1 MGYLFIYTCMA
12 ILCKGNCK
20 IKFYKKNKWHKKKR
34 ILSFFIVL
42 FFIVVFVIV
51 YISRIVNPII
61 ISMGEAKVK
70 SLATKA
76 INMAVS
82 EVLCEGD
89 TYDDIIDIKF
99 TDSGEISYMQA
110 KSLIVNRL
118 SRDLVSTSQSKL
130 DIIGEQG
137 ISIPIGS
144 LSGVP
149 LFMGRGPEVRL
160 KLFPVGAISCQ
171 FKSVFSQAGINQTN
185 HKIYVN
191 INSNVTVVMPI
202 SSRQV
207 NTTTQLLICE
217 SVIVGK
223 VPETFLHYYNLDEMM
238 NLIP

>member
-1 MGYLFIYTCMA
+1 MQKCSE
-12 ILCKGNCK
+12 K
-20 IKFYKKNKWHKKKR
+20 ICSKKPKWHKKRKVWCFLIALITI
-34 ILSFFIVL
+34 ILIFF
-42 FFIVVFVIV
+42 V
-51 YISRIVNPII
+51 YLIRVVNPII
-61 ISMGEAKVK
+61 ISIGEAKVK

-76 INMAVS
+76 INMAVT
-82 EVLCEGD
+82 EVLCEGY

-99 TDSGEISYMQA
+99 TNSGDIAYMQA
-110 KSLIVNRL
+110 KSLIVNKL

-137 ISIPIGS
+137 ISIPLGS

-149 LFMGRGPEVRL
+149 LFMGRGPELRL
-160 KLFPVGAISCQ
+160 KLFPIGAISCN

-185 HKIYVN
+185 HRIYVN
-191 INSNVTVVMPI
+191 ISSNVTVVLPI

-207 NTTTQLLICE
+207 STTTQLLICE

-223 VPETFLHYYNLDEMM
+223 VPDTYLHSANLDEMM

>member
-1 MGYLFIYTCMA
+1 MPRER
-12 ILCKGNCK
+12 
-20 IKFYKKNKWHKKKR
+20 YKKEKVYHKKLGWLKKSKV
-34 ILSFFIVL
+34 LYFFTG
-42 FFIVVFVIV
+42 VIV
-51 YISRIVNPII
+51 IIVIFSLYLMKVVNPII
-61 ISMGEAKVK
+61 ISIGEAKVK

-82 EVLCEGD
+82 EVLCEGY

-99 TDSGEISYMQA
+99 TNDGDIAYMQA
-110 KSLIVNRL
+110 KSLVVNKL

-137 ISIPIGS
+137 IGIPMGS

-149 LFMGRGPEVRL
+149 LFMGKGPELRL
-160 KLFPVGAISCQ
+160 KLFPIGAISCSY
-171 FKSVFSQAGINQTN
+171 KSVFSQAGINQTN
-185 HKIYVN
+185 HRIYVN
-191 INSNVTVVMPI
+191 INSSVTVILPI

-207 NTTTQLLICE
+207 STTTQLLICE

-223 VPETFLHYYNLDEMM
+223 VPETYLHSASLDEMM

>member
-1 MGYLFIYTCMA
+1 MPRER
-12 ILCKGNCK
+12 
-20 IKFYKKNKWHKKKR
+20 YKKVKVYRKKLGWLKKSKV
-34 ILSFFIVL
+34 LYFFAG
-42 FFIVVFVIV
+42 VIV
-51 YISRIVNPII
+51 IIVIFSLYLMKVVNSII
-61 ISMGEAKVK
+61 ISIGEAKVK

-82 EVLCEGD
+82 EVLCEGY

-99 TDSGEISYMQA
+99 TKDGDIAYMQA
-110 KSLIVNRL
+110 KSLVVNKL

-137 ISIPIGS
+137 IGIPMGS

-149 LFMGRGPEVRL
+149 LFMGKGPELRL
-160 KLFPVGAISCQ
+160 KLFPIGAISCSY
-171 FKSVFSQAGINQTN
+171 KSVFSQAGINQTN
-185 HKIYVN
+185 HRIYVN
-191 INSNVTVVMPI
+191 INSSVTVILPI

-207 NTTTQLLICE
+207 STTTQLLICE

-223 VPETFLHYYNLDEMM
+223 VPETYLHSASLDEMM

>member
-1 MGYLFIYTCMA
+1 MPRER
-12 ILCKGNCK
+12 CKK
-20 IKFYKKNKWHKKKR
+20 EKVYRKKLWWLKKSKV
-34 ILSFFIVL
+34 LYFFAG
-42 FFIVVFVIV
+42 VIV
-51 YISRIVNPII
+51 IIVIFSLYLMKVVNPII
-61 ISMGEAKVK
+61 ISIGEAKVK

-82 EVLCEGD
+82 EVLCEGY

-99 TDSGEISYMQA
+99 TNDGDIAYMQA
-110 KSLIVNRL
+110 KSLVVNKL

-137 ISIPIGS
+137 IGIPMGS

-149 LFMGRGPEVRL
+149 LFMGKGPELRL
-160 KLFPVGAISCQ
+160 KLFPIGAISCSY
-171 FKSVFSQAGINQTN
+171 KSVFSQAGINQTN
-185 HKIYVN
+185 HRIYVN
-191 INSNVTVVMPI
+191 INSSVTVILPI

-207 NTTTQLLICE
+207 STTTQLLICE

-223 VPETFLHYYNLDEMM
+223 VPETYLHSASLDEMM

>member
-1 MGYLFIYTCMA
+1 MPRK
-12 ILCKGNCK
+12 LCKK
-20 IKFYKKNKWHKKKR
+20 EKVYRKKLWWLKKSKV
-34 ILSFFIVL
+34 LYFFVA
-42 FFIVVFVIV
+42 VIV
-51 YISRIVNPII
+51 IIVIFSLYLMKVVNPII
-61 ISMGEAKVK
+61 ISIGEAKVK

-82 EVLCEGD
+82 EVLCEGY

-99 TDSGEISYMQA
+99 TNDGDIAYMQA
-110 KSLIVNRL
+110 KSLVVNKL

-137 ISIPIGS
+137 IGIPMGS

-149 LFMGRGPEVRL
+149 LFMGKGPELRL
-160 KLFPVGAISCQ
+160 KLFPIGAISCSY
-171 FKSVFSQAGINQTN
+171 KSVFSQAGINQTN
-185 HKIYVN
+185 HRIYVN
-191 INSNVTVVMPI
+191 INSSVTVILPI

-207 NTTTQLLICE
+207 STTTQLLICE

-223 VPETFLHYYNLDEMM
+223 VPETYLHSASLDEMM

>member
-1 MGYLFIYTCMA
+1 MPRK
-12 ILCKGNCK
+12 LCKK
-20 IKFYKKNKWHKKKR
+20 EKVYRKKLWWLKKSKV
-34 ILSFFIVL
+34 LYFFAG
-42 FFIVVFVIV
+42 VIV
-51 YISRIVNPII
+51 IIVIFSLYLMKVVNPII
-61 ISMGEAKVK
+61 ISIGEAKVK

-82 EVLCEGD
+82 EVLCEGY

-99 TDSGEISYMQA
+99 TKDGDIAYMQA
-110 KSLIVNRL
+110 KSLVVNKL

-137 ISIPIGS
+137 IGIPMGS

-149 LFMGRGPEVRL
+149 LFMGKGPELRL
-160 KLFPVGAISCQ
+160 KLFPIGAISCSY
-171 FKSVFSQAGINQTN
+171 KSVFSQAGINQTN
-185 HKIYVN
+185 HRIYVN
-191 INSNVTVVMPI
+191 INSSVTVILPI

-207 NTTTQLLICE
+207 STTTQLLICE

-223 VPETFLHYYNLDEMM
+223 VPETYLHSASLDEMM

>member
-1 MGYLFIYTCMA
+1 MQKCSE
-12 ILCKGNCK
+12 K
-20 IKFYKKNKWHKKKR
+20 ICSKKPKWHKKRKFWC
-34 ILSFFIVL
+34 FFIAL
-42 FFIVVFVIV
+42 ITIILIFFV
-51 YISRIVNPII
+51 YLIRVVNPII
-61 ISMGEAKVK
+61 ISIGEAKVK

-76 INMAVS
+76 INMAVT
-82 EVLCEGD
+82 EVLCEGY

-99 TDSGEISYMQA
+99 TNSGDIAYMQA
-110 KSLIVNRL
+110 KSLIVNKL

-137 ISIPIGS
+137 ISIPLGS

-149 LFMGRGPEVRL
+149 LFMGRGPELRL
-160 KLFPVGAISCQ
+160 KLFPIGAISCN

-185 HKIYVN
+185 HRIYVN
-191 INSNVTVVMPI
+191 INSNVTVILPI

-207 NTTTQLLICE
+207 ATTTQLLICE

-223 VPETFLHYYNLDEMM
+223 VPDTYLHSASLDEMM